1 MKSKMKKAH
10 DSFMV
15 LLAAAD
21 LDPGDRNLLIAAW
34 DEVVRAGMS
43 GNKHRLAKAIDKLC
57 RLVRK
62 HVE

>member
-21 LDPGDRNLLIAAW
+21 LDPGDQNLLIAAW
-34 DEVVRAGMS
+34 DEVIRAGTS
-43 GNKHRLAKAIDKLC
+43 GDKHRLAKAIDRFC
-57 RLVRK
+57 RLVRR